1 MTTKTEKL
9 TNGKITIHN
18 VEQGS
23 AEWFECREDLLTG
36 SIIGAILGHSKWKNR
51 EGAMRD
57 LVRAHFGLDSEFE
70 GNVATEFGKEHEPMA
85 IQDFEI
91 RNDCEAT
98 PVGFV
103 TNDQWEAFGVSP
115 DSFIG
120 DDEGLE
126 VKCPYSKK
134 TQTLEKKPDYY
145 DQICMSLLV
154 SERERW
160 HYFSWVDGKEPVHE
174 IVTYAEAVNWWM
186 LNKGRLLEFYA
197 EFQKII
203 DSDKLSKPF
212 LEDKEI
218 DLTGDE
224 TYKELCLKLD
234 DVQSELSKYKKL
246 ESSLKE
252 KLVDLA
258 KDKKA
263 KIVGHGHM
271 VFRSVRKGSV
281 DYAKIPELKGVD
293 LELYRKESTVTY
305 TVK

>member
-1 MTTKTEKL
+1 MTTSKKL
-9 TNGKITIHN
+9 TNGNITIHD

-70 GNVATEFGKEHEPMA
+70 GNVATEFGKKHEPMA
-85 IQDFEI
+85 VQDFEI

-98 PVGFV
+98 TVGFV
-103 TNDQWEAFGVSP
+103 TNDQWDMFGVSP

-120 DDEGLE
+120 DDDGLE

-134 TQTLEKKPDYY
+134 TQTLEQKPDYY
-145 DQICMSLLV
+145 DQICISLLV
-154 SERERW
+154 TERERW
-160 HYFSWVDGKEPVHE
+160 HYFSWVDGMDPVHE
-174 IVTYAEAVNWWM
+174 VVTYADAVKWWE
-186 LNKGRLLEFYA
+186 LNRERLEQFYTEFL
-197 EFQKII
+197 KIVQ
-203 DSDKLSKPF
+203 SDKLSKPY

-234 DVQSELSKYKKL
+234 EVQAELSKYKKL
-246 ESSLKE
+246 ESEIKA
-252 KLVDLA
+252 KLVDIA
-258 KDKKA
+258 KEKKA
-263 KIVGHGHM
+263 KIVGYNHM

-281 DYAKIPELKGVD
+281 NYGKIAELKGVD
-293 LELYRKESTVTY
+293 LEPYRKESTVTY